1 MRRVLVMLLLMLA
14 GLAGAAYWW
23 LDQPLALDAPALD
36 LSIDSVACSERTDM
50 HMLMLIA
57 ALGLAQEPPLQIPP
71 PAAEAPAPAP
81 APPPAQAPAP
91 ASKAVPAALAA
102 PAAAPPTAPLSFYS
116 ETFPFAWDRVIA
128 LGLELDGLKVS
139 SIFFNN
145 RELKSGWLKDA
156 NFGTRA
162 QVEVTNASK
171 QDRIPGFAV
180 AVFDKEGRL
189 LGVASGGT
197 KLGVVKPGETETF
210 DLNFTQV
217 KERLPRVK
225 SSSWPS
231 NSGPSSL
238 PARGSGRG
246 VRRA

>member
-1 MRRVLVMLLLMLA
+1 MNPA
-14 GLAGAAYWW
+14 
-23 LDQPLALDAPALD
+23 LALSALMALQATPQEKKPEAPIVQA
-36 LSIDSVACSERTDM
+36 
-50 HMLMLIA
+50 
-57 ALGLAQEPPLQIPP
+57 P
-71 PAAEAPAPAP
+71 PAAPAP
-81 APPPAQAPAP
+81 QAPLGFT
-91 ASKAVPAALAA
+91 SKR
-102 PAAAPPTAPLSFYS
+102 
-116 ETFPFAWDRVIA
+116 FAFQWDKSIA

-217 KERLPRVK
+217 KERLPRGEHFVL
-225 SSSWPS
+225 
-231 NSGPSSL
+231 SL
-238 PARGSGRG
+238 ELR
-246 VRRA
+246 